1 MTNND
6 RYSILS
12 ENRSPLRRFL
22 TQQQLYT
29 ITHNEYT
36 TKSQLGP
43 SSLDVVT
50 FMVEKE
56 FRNEDP
62 SGKIIAFML
71 LIVSLIGGGPF
82 AVKLGLQGIPPL
94 KMALFR
100 CILGVI
106 AVSGAGLYYGMSMR
120 MRFEELR
127 RLLLIAALYTLH
139 TITLNIGTQF
149 TTAARSTIFFSLY
162 PLFTV
167 LFGHFYLPNDR
178 LSVTKIL
185 GILTA
190 FGGVFL
196 AITPNLQGGNVTAYL
211 IGDLIV
217 TLGACSLGLRLTL
230 TKVFVQDI
238 YPYRL
243 LVWLLGL
250 NIPCF
255 YVLGYIFER
264 EKPIEWTLESS
275 VGLLYQGWIVTGF
288 CFLVLTSVL
297 RKYKASKLVVFSFLM
312 PISGVLFSYLFLGDE
327 LTFGLLSGTGL
338 VAIGIYLVNRQ
349 P

>member
-1 MTNND
+1 M
-6 RYSILS
+6 L
-12 ENRSPLRRFL
+12 
-22 TQQQLYT
+22 
-29 ITHNEYT
+29 
-36 TKSQLGP
+36 
-43 SSLDVVT
+43 
-50 FMVEKE
+50 EKE

-71 LIVSLIGGGPF
+71 LLVSLIGGGPF
-82 AVKLGLQGIPPL
+82 AVKLGLQGFPPL

-106 AVSGAGLYYGMSMR
+106 AVGGIGLYYGMSMR

-196 AITPNLQGGNVTAYL
+196 VLMPNLQGLSTGYL

-217 TLGACSLGLRLTL
+217 TLGACLLGLRITL

-238 YPYRL
+238 YPHRL
-243 LVWLLGL
+243 LVWLLAL

-255 YVLGYIFER
+255 YILSHIFER
-264 EKPIEWTLESS
+264 EQSVEWTLASTT
-275 VGLLYQGWIVTGF
+275 GLIYQGWIVTGF
-288 CFLVLTSVL
+288 CFLGLTWTL

-312 PISGVLFSYLFLGDE
+312 PISGVLFSYLRVFHKCFFIE
-327 LTFGLLSGTGL
+327 
-338 VAIGIYLVNRQ
+338 NRF
-349 P
+349 

>member
-1 MTNND
+1 M
-6 RYSILS
+6 L
-12 ENRSPLRRFL
+12 
-22 TQQQLYT
+22 
-29 ITHNEYT
+29 
-36 TKSQLGP
+36 
-43 SSLDVVT
+43 
-50 FMVEKE
+50 EKE

-82 AVKLGLQGIPPL
+82 AVKLGLLGFPPL

-106 AVSGAGLYYGMSMR
+106 AVGGIGLYYGMSMR

-185 GILTA
+185 EILTA

-196 AITPNLQGGNVTAYL
+196 VLMPNLQGLSTGYL

-217 TLGACSLGLRLTL
+217 TLGACLLGLRITL

-238 YPYRL
+238 YPHRL
-243 LVWLLGL
+243 LVWLLAL

-255 YVLGYIFER
+255 YILSHIFER
-264 EKPIEWTLESS
+264 EQSVEWTLASTT
-275 VGLLYQGWIVTGF
+275 GLIYQGWIVTGF
-288 CFLVLTSVL
+288 CFLGLTWTL

-327 LTFGLLSGTGL
+327 LTLGVLAGTGL

>member
-1 MTNND
+1 M
-6 RYSILS
+6 
-12 ENRSPLRRFL
+12 
-22 TQQQLYT
+22 
-29 ITHNEYT
+29 
-36 TKSQLGP
+36 
-43 SSLDVVT
+43 
-50 FMVEKE
+50 MEKE

-106 AVSGAGLYYGMSMR
+106 AVGGVGLYYGMSMR

-127 RLLLIAALYTLH
+127 RLLLIAVLYTLH
-139 TITLNIGTQF
+139 TITLNVGTQF

-185 GILTA
+185 GIITA
-190 FGGVFL
+190 FSGVFL
-196 AITPNLQGGNVTAYL
+196 AITPNLQGGSVTEYL

-217 TLGACSLGLRLTL
+217 ILSACFLALRITM

-238 YPYRL
+238 YPHRL

-255 YVLGYIFER
+255 YVLSLIFER
-264 EKPIEWTLESS
+264 NEPVEWTLESS

-288 CFLVLTSVL
+288 CFLGLTWTL

-312 PISGVLFSYLFLGDE
+312 PLSGVLFSYLFLGDE
-327 LTFGLLSGTGL
+327 LTFGLLAGTGL
-338 VAIGIYLVNRQ
+338 VAMGIYLVNRQ
-349 P
+349 R

>member
-1 MTNND
+1 M
-6 RYSILS
+6 L
-12 ENRSPLRRFL
+12 
-22 TQQQLYT
+22 
-29 ITHNEYT
+29 
-36 TKSQLGP
+36 
-43 SSLDVVT
+43 
-50 FMVEKE
+50 EKE

-62 SGKIIAFML
+62 SGKVIAFML
-71 LIVSLIGGGPF
+71 LIVSLIGGGAF

-106 AVSGAGLYYGMSMR
+106 FVGGAGLYYGMSMR
-120 MRFEELR
+120 MRFEEFR
-127 RLLLIAALYTLH
+127 RLLLIAALYALH
-139 TITLNIGTQF
+139 TITLNIGTQH

-162 PLFTV
+162 PLFAV
-167 LFGHFYLPNDR
+167 LFGHFWLPNDR
-178 LSVTKIL
+178 LTKTKTF

-196 AITPNLQGGNVTAYL
+196 AIMPSLQGDGGTGDL

-217 TLGACSLGLRLTL
+217 ILSAGFLGLRITL

-243 LVWLLGL
+243 LVWLLAL

-255 YVLGYIFER
+255 YILSHIFER
-264 EKPIEWTLESS
+264 EQSVEWTLASTA
-275 VGLLYQGWIVTGF
+275 GLIYQGWIITGF
-288 CFLVLTSVL
+288 CFLGLTWTL
-297 RKYKASKLVVFSFLM
+297 RRYKASKLVVFSFLM
-312 PISGVLFSYLFLGDE
+312 PLSGVLFSHLFLGDK
-327 LTFGLLSGTGL
+327 LTFDLLAGTGL

-349 P
+349 R

>member
-1 MTNND
+1 M
-6 RYSILS
+6 L
-12 ENRSPLRRFL
+12 
-22 TQQQLYT
+22 
-29 ITHNEYT
+29 
-36 TKSQLGP
+36 
-43 SSLDVVT
+43 
-50 FMVEKE
+50 EKE

-62 SGKIIAFML
+62 SGKIVAFML
-71 LIVSLIGGGPF
+71 LIVSLIGGGAF

-100 CILGVI
+100 CILGLI
-106 AVSGAGLYYGMSMR
+106 AVGGLGLCLGMSMR
-120 MRFEELR
+120 MRFEEFR

-139 TITLNIGTQF
+139 TITLNIGTQN
-149 TTAARSTIFFSLY
+149 TTAARSTIFLSLY

-167 LFGHFYLPNDR
+167 LFGHFCLPNDR
-178 LSVTKIL
+178 LTLTKTFGL
-185 GILTA
+185 LAA
-190 FGGVFL
+190 FSGVFL
-196 AITPNLQGGNVTAYL
+196 AIMPNLQGGSVTGYL

-217 TLGACSLGLRLTL
+217 ILSAGFLGLRITL
-230 TKVFVQDI
+230 TKVFVQEI
-238 YPYRL
+238 HPYRL

-255 YVLGYIFER
+255 YILSHIFER
-264 EKPIEWTLESS
+264 EQSVEWTLASS
-275 VGLLYQGWIVTGF
+275 VGLIYQGWIITGF
-288 CFLVLTSVL
+288 CFLALTWTL

-312 PISGVLFSYLFLGDE
+312 PMSGVLFSHLFLGDQ